1 MSLLRCLSGL
11 VCLLAVAAFSA
22 YAQPTIAAIVNGASF
37 EPVVAPGSLAAIFG
51 KELAQSIQAAPSGS
65 LPTSLAGTSV
75 KIGAVMAPLYY
86 VSDTQVNAVVPAET
100 AVAGSVPVVVTTAAG
115 SSLTFNLKVE
125 RCGPAIF
132 TRSGNGQGRAIV
144 FDTSYALADSVKPGD
159 TVSFY
164 ATGLGATTVAPDGY
178 TRAVI
183 TPSVFIGESPAIV
196 LYAGPSG
203 FPGVYQVNVTVP
215 APLATERFYMVS
227 AGSLFPSNM
236 TDIGIPAGQNT
247 QNASGKITSLYPLD
261 GSRITYSPVLM
272 AAKFNAKF
280 DIAPSAVSFTVAA
293 VGDAG
298 SIVFVV
304 DPLAWRITGRTHVPT
319 AAQRV
324 GDFSFSNPGY
334 SVIDFTNGFP
344 MPANIVPVS
353 RMDPVAFAAA
363 SSLPSPN
370 VFNGD
375 LTNLLYDDKLPSSGT
390 VVFDDS
396 SFAILFGSY
405 LSIPYAPYLSS
416 RGTEFKLYIDGKL
429 IDSEKVT
436 YTLPTPA
443 PPVATVSLKDI
454 TPGRKSG
461 PGESGFLPPGRIR

>member
-1 MSLLRCLSGL
+1 MSLLRCLSGTT
-11 VCLLAVAAFSA
+11 CLLAVAAFSA

-37 EPVVAPGSLAAIFG
+37 EPVVAPGSLVAIFG
-51 KELAQSIQAAPSGS
+51 KGLAQSTQAAPGGS

-100 AVAGSVPVVVTTAAG
+100 AIAGSVPVVVTAAAG
-115 SSLTFNLKVE
+115 SSLTFNLKVD

-144 FDTSYALADSVKPGD
+144 FDARYVLADSVKSGD
-159 TVSFY
+159 IVSFY
-164 ATGLGATTVAPDGY
+164 ATGLGSTTIAPDGY

-183 TPSVFIGESPAIV
+183 TPAVYIGESPATV

-236 TDIGIPAGQNT
+236 SEIGIPTGQNT
-247 QNASGKITSLYPLD
+247 QNASGKIGAVYPVD
-261 GSRITYSPVLM
+261 GSRITYSPVLT
-272 AAKFNAKF
+272 AAMFKAQF
-280 DIAPSAVSFTVAA
+280 DIAPRAVSFTVAA

-304 DPLAWRITGRTHVPT
+304 DPVAWRITGRSQVPT
-319 AAQRV
+319 AAQRA

-344 MPANIVPVS
+344 MPGMMVPVA
-353 RMDPVAFAAA
+353 RMDPVAMAAT
-363 SSLPSPN
+363 SSIPFPN
-370 VFNGD
+370 VPPGD
-375 LTNLLYDDKLPSSGT
+375 LTNFVYDNQLPSSGT
-390 VVFDDS
+390 VVLDDS
-396 SFAILFGSY
+396 ISANSFGNF

-416 RGTEFKLYIDGKL
+416 RSTGFKLYIDGKV
-429 IDSEKVT
+429 IDSQSVT

-443 PPVATVSLKDI
+443 PPVASSLTVGAQIGAATVRERFHDML
-454 TPGRKSG
+454 GN
-461 PGESGFLPPGRIR
+461 L

>member
-1 MSLLRCLSGL
+1 MSPLRRLSGTA
-11 VCLLAVAAFSA
+11 CLLAVAAFSA

-37 EPVVAPGSLAAIFG
+37 EPVVAPGSLVAIFG
-51 KELAQSIQAAPSGS
+51 KGLAQSAQTAPSGS

-75 KIGAVMAPLYY
+75 KIGGLMAPLYY

-100 AVAGSVPVVVTTAAG
+100 AIAGSVPVVVTTAGG
-115 SSLTFNLKVE
+115 SSLTFNLKVD

-132 TRSGNGQGRAIV
+132 TRSVNGQGRVIV
-144 FDTSYALADSVKPGD
+144 FDTSYALVDSVKPGD
-159 TVSFY
+159 TISFY
-164 ATGLGATTVAPDGY
+164 ATGLGATTVAADGY

-183 TPSVFIGESPAIV
+183 TPSVFIGESPATV
-196 LYAGPSG
+196 LYAGASG

-247 QNASGKITSLYPLD
+247 LNASGRIGALYPVD
-261 GSRITYSPVLM
+261 ASRITYSPVLM

-280 DIAPSAVSFTVAA
+280 DIAPGAVSFTVAA

-304 DPLAWRITGRTHVPT
+304 DPLARRITGRSQVPT

-324 GDFSFSNPGY
+324 GDFAFSNPGY

-353 RMDPVAFAAA
+353 RMDPAAMAAA
-363 SSLPSPN
+363 SSIPMPN
-370 VFNGD
+370 VLTGD
-375 LTNLLYDDKLPSSGT
+375 LTNFLYDNQLPSSGT

-396 SFAILFGSY
+396 DFANSFGSY
-405 LSIPYAPYLSS
+405 LSIPYSPYLSS
-416 RGTEFKLYIDGKL
+416 RSTGFKLYIDGKM
-429 IDSEKVT
+429 IDSQKVT
-436 YTLPTPA
+436 YGLPTPA
-443 PPVATVSLKDI
+443 PPVASVSLKDI
-454 TPGRKSG
+454 PWQPHPRRAETHGN
-461 PGESGFLPPGRIR
+461 